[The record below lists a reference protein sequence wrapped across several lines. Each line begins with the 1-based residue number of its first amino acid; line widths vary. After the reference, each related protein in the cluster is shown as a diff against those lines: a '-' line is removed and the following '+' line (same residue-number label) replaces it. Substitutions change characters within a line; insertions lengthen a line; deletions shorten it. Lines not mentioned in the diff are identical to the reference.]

1 MATPLLSKKKSE
13 AIGNGAFLIGLGILF
28 ATNAWWPGILLAL
41 WVSIGLRQYLS
52 GRNYDFF
59 ISSIILLGLYIV
71 SYFDLQWS
79 ILMPVLFVVGGIY
92 IIVREYFFAQDT
104 NGEDKSQE
112 ILDDIDTDRKNN
124 TR

>member
-1 MATPLLSKKKSE
+1 MAKPLVSKKKTE
-13 AIGNGAFLIGLGILF
+13 AIANGAFLIGLGILF

-59 ISSIILLGLYIV
+59 ISTLILLGLYVV
-71 SYFDLQWS
+71 SYFKLEWAE
-79 ILMPVLFVVGGIY
+79 LMPVLFVVGGIY
-92 IIVREYFFAQDT
+92 IIMREYFFAQDS

-112 ILDDIDTDRKNN
+112 IIDDSDTDRKDSP
-124 TR
+124 